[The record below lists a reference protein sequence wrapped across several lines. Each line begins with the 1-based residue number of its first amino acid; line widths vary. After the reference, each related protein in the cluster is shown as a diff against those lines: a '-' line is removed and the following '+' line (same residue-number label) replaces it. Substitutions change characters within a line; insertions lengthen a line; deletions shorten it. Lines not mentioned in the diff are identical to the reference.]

1 MSDWRSRFDGEEMR
15 RLVVDAN
22 GGILAGAG
30 IIHALY
36 VAEYPENVAVLAVF
50 GAMVAGALST
60 GGATYWEA
68 TNDREAMQALVEEER
83 RLLQLSPEQELEE
96 LTEIY
101 VNKGLSPELARQVAS
116 ELSAKDALAA
126 HMQEELG
133 ISPADLEEQPVVAA
147 GLSMVAFALG
157 ALVPI
162 AVVLLTPDVWSD
174 ASLIVAVFGALVGTS
189 VIAARS
195 SRMNTWHTIRRT
207 LVIAV
212 GAVVLST
219 AVGLIG

>member
-1 MSDWRSRFDGEEMR
+1 MFNWRSRFDGGEIR

-22 GGILAGAG
+22 DGIIAGAG

-36 VAEYPENVAVLAVF
+36 VANYPEYVAVLAAF

-60 GGATYWEA
+60 GGATYWE
-68 TNDREAMQALVEEER
+68 TSNDREAMQALVEEER
-83 RLLQLSPEQELEE
+83 RLLQLSPEEE
-96 LTEIY
+96 LKELTHIY
-101 VNKGLSPELARQVAS
+101 VEKGVSADLARQVAL

-133 ISPADLEEQPVVAA
+133 ISPDDLEEHPTVAA
-147 GLSMVAFALG
+147 SLSVIAFAFG

-162 AVVLLTPDVWSD
+162 LVVLLTPDTWSD
-174 ASLIVAVFGALVGTS
+174 AALIVAVLAALVGTS

-207 LVIAV
+207 LVIAI
-212 GAVVLST
+212 GAVLLST

>member
-36 VAEYPENVAVLAVF
+36 VAEYPENVAVLAAF